1 MPSCRGVVCFY
12 GRHHGDGSSG
22 AEGKWRLVAACARKV
37 RVRCGLRHQKLGIL
51 LLFNGCVIFFC
62 GFFLTKEE
70 TSGSF
75 KLSFAAG
82 T

>member
-37 RVRCGLRHQKLGIL
+37 RVGCGLRHQKLGIL
-51 LLFNGCVIFFC
+51 LLFNGCVIFFV
-62 GFFLTKEE
+62 GFSLPKRRLM
-70 TSGSF
+70 GH
-75 KLSFAAG
+75 LS
-82 T
+82 